1 VPPIATAIGINSE
14 MARSLQAFDWHGFEL
29 HKDGSMEA
37 ILEFFTLLILELILG
52 ALSLLLIKILEFYDP
67 F

>member
-1 VPPIATAIGINSE
+1 